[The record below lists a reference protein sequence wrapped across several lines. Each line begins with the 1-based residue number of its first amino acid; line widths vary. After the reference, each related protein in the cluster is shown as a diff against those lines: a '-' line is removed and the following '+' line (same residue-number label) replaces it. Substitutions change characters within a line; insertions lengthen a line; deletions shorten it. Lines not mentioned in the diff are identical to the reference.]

1 MRGVVMLT
9 EQSSA
14 ISDAVSNCA
23 AWPLYHM
30 IASLYTVCRAA
41 SVKFTLHGDVN
52 NANVGVL
59 CC

>member
-1 MRGVVMLT
+1 MLT

-23 AWPLYHM
+23 AWPLCHM